1 MASFTTAIYPTGDS
15 NVTNVAG
22 DHLTFHTG
30 DVIIIHYHVHPLA
43 VALVDRDHTGERVAP
58 VVYGTP
64 LVLITYCMDEG
75 TTGGDQVGALP
86 ARGADVVVSVTS
98 IPIPFNALHH
108 IEPHIAHA
116 NSASTRLS
124 LEEILWA
131 VRVPNGLHEC
141 VH

>member
-43 VALVDRDHTGERVAP
+43 VALVDRDHTG
-58 VVYGTP
+58 
-64 LVLITYCMDEG
+64 

-86 ARGADVVVSVTS
+86 ARGADVVRAPGSVWRR
-98 IPIPFNALHH
+98 FFG
-108 IEPHIAHA
+108 
-116 NSASTRLS
+116 R
-124 LEEILWA
+124 
-131 VRVPNGLHEC
+131 
-141 VH
+141 